1 MLVNRYTEIQ
11 LLKSILLNTKTQKI
25 KGKKDYN
32 NTKIRILD
40 FELNQV
46 FTKSNYVTLEKTFLG
61 VFAFKLKIIK
71 YRNNFDNLI

>member
-11 LLKSILLNTKTQKI
+11 LLESILLNTKTQKLC
-25 KGKKDYN
+25 GEKDYN

-46 FTKSNYVTLEKTFLG
+46 FTISNYVTLEKTF
-61 VFAFKLKIIK
+61 
-71 YRNNFDNLI
+71 